1 MKLGL
6 NTDSLSVYYEMGQD
20 ARSNKLRG
28 KDFKDK
34 LSSPPISQ
42 TEGLLKKPRSKVW
55 VPQVSL
61 GEAYEI

>member
-1 MKLGL
+1 
-6 NTDSLSVYYEMGQD
+6 MGQD